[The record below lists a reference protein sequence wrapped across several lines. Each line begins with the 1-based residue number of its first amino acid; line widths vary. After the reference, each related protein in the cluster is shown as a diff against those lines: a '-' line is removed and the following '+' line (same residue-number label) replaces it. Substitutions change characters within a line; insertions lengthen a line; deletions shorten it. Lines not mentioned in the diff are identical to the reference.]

1 MELVGSE
8 DLEKQ
13 YAEILVNLDNDTAEK
28 FKDFVNNLKNNIA
41 CLADYGELDVN
52 EWGDLIY

>member
-1 MELVGSE
+1 MELVDSE

-13 YAEILVNLDNDTAEK
+13 YAEILVNLDSGTAEK

>member
-1 MELVGSE
+1 MELVDSE

-13 YAEILVNLDNDTAEK
+13 YAEILVSLDSRTAEK

-41 CLADYGELDVN
+41 CLADYGVWDGGIITLS
-52 EWGDLIY
+52 